1 MDKRPEQKSEIP
13 QENTEDKDVRET
25 LVLDPVKK
33 DFNKLKAELQEKL
46 KEKRKRQP
54 KIADA
59 QELKINIKKPEK
71 EAKTPTNE
79 KKSSLG
85 KMAKITPEQMNML
98 VNGISNTV
106 TFIRKTE
113 DVQIEET
120 QPFATALFE
129 VADANGWLEDMTF
142 LPYLVLAASGT
153 QLALVILSKPK
164 KKGAEKIIQSSGLP
178 EPKNKEAEA
187 IVKGEFDV
195 INPDELVN
203 KINGR

>member
-1 MDKRPEQKSEIP
+1 MDNRQNKENKIP

-25 LVLDPVKK
+25 VVLDPVKK
-33 DFNKLKAELQEKL
+33 DFNTLKAELQEKL

-71 EAKTPTNE
+71 EAKTPQNE
-79 KKSSLG
+79 KKLSG
-85 KMAKITPEQMNML
+85 MAKITPDQMNML

-113 DVQIEET
+113 DVQLEET
-120 QPFATALFE
+120 KPFSTALFE
-129 VADANGWLEDMTF
+129 VADANGWLDDMTF

-153 QLALVILSKPK
+153 QLALVILAKPK
-164 KKGAEKIIQSSGLP
+164 KKGAEKIIKSDIDIKSEVSKTSEIPVGQ
-178 EPKNKEAEA
+178 
-187 IVKGEFDV
+187 FDV
-195 INPDELVN
+195 INPDELVS
-203 KINGR
+203 KINGH